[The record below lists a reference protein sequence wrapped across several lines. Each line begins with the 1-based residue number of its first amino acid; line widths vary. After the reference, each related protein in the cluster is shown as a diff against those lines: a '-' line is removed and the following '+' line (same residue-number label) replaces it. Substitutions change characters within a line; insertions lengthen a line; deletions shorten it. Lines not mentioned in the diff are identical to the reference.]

1 MEGLIIVIAIGWFIF
16 SLIGKGLRAANQSG
30 QQNKPGQ
37 TPPDDA
43 QPRPPYR
50 PPLTPTARPGQTGAP
65 DWGDIMTMLG
75 GGAPAQTRQPVYSE
89 GESEAMGP
97 SGSLTGPSMMEGSP
111 SMFEGSGML
120 DGKYPMVDLSQP
132 DYEGKSLPGKAPVP
146 APRPDIP
153 VAPPLRLVAR
163 PRRYDPAAMRD
174 AVVWAEILAK
184 PKSLRRV
191 AR

>member
-1 MEGLIIVIAIGWFIF
+1 MEGLIVVIAIGWFIF

-30 QQNKPGQ
+30 QQNRPDQAPPGG
-37 TPPDDA
+37 A
-43 QPRPPYR
+43 RPRPPS
-50 PPLTPTARPGQTGAP
+50 PPLTPTARPFGDTAS

-89 GESEAMGP
+89 GESEAMAP

-111 SMFEGSGML
+111 SMFEGSDLL
-120 DGKYPMVDLSQP
+120 DGKYPKVDLRQP
-132 DYEGKSLPGKAPVP
+132 SYEGTSLPGEAPVR
-146 APRPDIP
+146 APQPEIP
-153 VAPPLRLVAR
+153 VAPPLRAAAR
-163 PRRYDPAAMRD
+163 TRRYDPAAMRD

>member
-1 MEGLIIVIAIGWFIF
+1 MEGLIVVIAIGWFIF

-30 QQNKPGQ
+30 QQSRPDQAPPGG
-37 TPPDDA
+37 A
-43 QPRPPYR
+43 RPRPPS
-50 PPLTPTARPGQTGAP
+50 PPLTPTARPFGDTAS

-75 GGAPAQTRQPVYSE
+75 GAPAQTRQPAYSE

-111 SMFEGSGML
+111 SMMTGPGMMEGSS
-120 DGKYPMVDLSQP
+120 PMMDASQP
-132 DYEGKSLPGKAPVP
+132 DYEGKSLPGEMSARAPQP
-146 APRPDIP
+146 EIP
-153 VAPPLRLVAR
+153 VAPPLRTATR